1 MAVKNTADFVKLLR
15 ESINYE
21 INECREEIHQ
31 AHNSIYNNSML
42 TDIQILESVLEQL
55 RQSENSKV
63 RSKVTATTDR
73 NANAADFAESLAEL
87 IRHRIDKSRDKL
99 QKSVDHMQQDKLIL
113 EIDRL
118 DWVLSEINSI
128 LNRESNL
135 ENMMNQR
142 IF

>member
-63 RSKVTATTDR
+63 RSKITMTSNTNAT
-73 NANAADFAESLAEL
+73 DFGESLAEI

-99 QKSVDHMQQDKLIL
+99 HKSNDIMQQDKLIL

-118 DWVLSEINSI
+118 DWVLSEITSI

-142 IF
+142 LF